1 MTGFDDR
8 EKGFEAKYRLDEETK
23 FRIRA
28 RRNKLLGLW
37 LAKAFG
43 LTGDAAEA
51 YAKDVVAADLEKP
64 GDDDVIEKVMTD
76 IRARGVNIDAK
87 AVAKEL
93 AAFEEMARAQ
103 LLADK
108 K

>member
-1 MTGFDDR
+1 MSGFEDR

-23 FRIRA
+23 FRVRA

-37 LAKAFG
+37 LAKEFG
-43 LTGDAAEA
+43 LAGDAADA
-51 YAKDVVAADLEKP
+51 YAKEVVSADLEKP

-76 IRARGVNIDAK
+76 IRTRGKAIDAK
-87 AVAKEL
+87 TVAKEL
-93 AAFEEMARAQ
+93 LTLEETARAQ
-103 LLADK
+103 VLADK

>member
-1 MTGFDDR
+1 MSGFDDR

-23 FRIRA
+23 FRVRA

-43 LTGDAAEA
+43 LSGDAADA
-51 YAKDVVAADLEKP
+51 YAKEVVAADLEHP

-76 IRARGVNIDAK
+76 IRARGANIDAK
-87 AVAKEL
+87 TVAKEL
-93 AAFEEMARAQ
+93 AAFAEMARTQ
-103 LLADK
+103 VLADK

>member
-1 MTGFDDR
+1 MAGFEDR

-23 FRIRA
+23 FRVRA

-37 LAKAFG
+37 LAKEFG
-43 LTGDAAEA
+43 LAGDAADT
-51 YAKDVVAADLEKP
+51 YAKEVVAADLEKP

-76 IRARGVNIDAK
+76 IRTRGVAIDAK
-87 AVAKEL
+87 TVAKEL
-93 AAFEEMARAQ
+93 LRLEETARGQVIAE
-103 LLADK
+103 K

>member
-1 MTGFDDR
+1 MAGFDDR
-8 EKGFEAKYRLDEETK
+8 EKGFEAKYRIDEETK

-37 LAKAFG
+37 LAKQFG
-43 LTGDAAEA
+43 LAGDAADA
-51 YAKDVVAADLEKP
+51 YAKDVVSSDLERP

-76 IRARGVNIDAK
+76 IRARGANIDAK
-87 AVAKEL
+87 AVAKQLTALEETARSQVL
-93 AAFEEMARAQ
+93 AE
-103 LLADK
+103 K

>member
-1 MTGFDDR
+1 MSGFEDR

-23 FRIRA
+23 FRVRA

-37 LAKAFG
+37 LAGEFG
-43 LTGDAAEA
+43 LAGDAAEA
-51 YAKDVVAADLEKP
+51 YAKEVVAADLEKP

-76 IRARGVNIDAK
+76 IRTHGKAIDAK
-87 AVAKEL
+87 IVAKEL
-93 AAFEEMARAQ
+93 LKLEATAREQ
-103 LLADK
+103 VLAEK